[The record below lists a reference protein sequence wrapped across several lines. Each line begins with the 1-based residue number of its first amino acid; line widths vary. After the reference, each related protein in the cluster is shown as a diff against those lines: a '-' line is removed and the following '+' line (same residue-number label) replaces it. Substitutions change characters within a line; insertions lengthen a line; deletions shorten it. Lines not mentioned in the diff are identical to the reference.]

1 MSERKPLYQHPE
13 WDVPAIAKALIGAE
27 PVPAVTPKD
36 AAETTLP
43 IGDASLTVFPDERAL
58 EFTKETAEHT
68 VFLRLS
74 AAGEVVFSF
83 TPKPPVVATGEKAL
97 LPQSIESAEP
107 AVLPEQTPALI
118 DKPPEKEKKER
129 VTITGRVGRLPSFKT
144 IKTGLMVKFPVAEH
158 QPDGSTTWHSITA
171 FGKVAEGLRDT
182 LTKGQMVTIAG
193 YPHERTITNPKTGME
208 KIVSEIYLAG
218 GIKHHK

>member
-1 MSERKPLYQHPE
+1 MSERNPILQHPE

-27 PVPAVTPKD
+27 PVPAATPED
-36 AAETTLP
+36 AAERTLP
-43 IGDASLTVFPDERAL
+43 IGDASLTLFPKERAL

-74 AAGEVVFSF
+74 AAGEVVFSL
-83 TPKPPVVATGEKAL
+83 TPRPPVAATGEKAL
-97 LPQSIESAEP
+97 LPESREAAEP
-107 AVLPEQTPALI
+107 AVLSEQTLPPES
-118 DKPPEKEKKER
+118 KTPEKEKKER
-129 VTITGRVGRLPSFKT
+129 VTITSRVGREPSFKQ
-144 IKTGLMVKFPVAEH
+144 IKTGLMAKFPVAEH
-158 QPDGSTTWHSITA
+158 QPDGSTTWHTIVS
-171 FGKVAEGLRDT
+171 FGKNAEAMRDT
-182 LTKGQMVTIAG
+182 VAKGQMVTIAG